1 MYVRVVAAGGGRKR
15 QMSDSEPTLSFAKA
29 HATYE
34 TGGLVGIMELG
45 IGAVV

>member
-1 MYVRVVAAGGGRKR
+1 MGREEEA
-15 QMSDSEPTLSFAKA
+15 DECDPEPALSFARA
-29 HATYE
+29 HSTYE

>member
-1 MYVRVVAAGGGRKR
+1 MGTEEKADEC
-15 QMSDSEPTLSFAKA
+15 DSEPALSFART

-34 TGGLVGIMELG
+34 TGGLVGILDLG

>member
-1 MYVRVVAAGGGRKR
+1 MGRDKEA
-15 QMSDSEPTLSFAKA
+15 DECDTEPALSFAKA

-34 TGGLVGIMELG
+34 TGGLVGIMKLG

>member
-1 MYVRVVAAGGGRKR
+1 MGREEEADEC
-15 QMSDSEPTLSFAKA
+15 DSEPALSFAKA

-34 TGGLVGIMELG
+34 TGGLVGIKELG